1 MTSGS
6 LSRWLARGFTA
17 LVLLYLYAP
26 IAVILIFSFA
36 TSPRLSLPVEGFTLS
51 WYAKALD
58 NPLVLPALQNS
69 LLLALVSA
77 IAAGLMG
84 TLMAFSLMALKAE
97 RVRRLL
103 LNVSLLPAVVPLLVT
118 GIALALVFHGMG
130 WQQGLRNAA
139 IAHVLV
145 CLPFVVLTMN
155 ARLETFDFSLLEA
168 ARMLGATPLRAFLDV
183 TLPLTRSS
191 IIGAAL
197 LAAALSLDEFVA
209 TWFNIGNQ
217 QSIPVL
223 VWGLMRRGI
232 DPSINAIAAMLFGL
246 LAVLVLLSSLFN
258 RKVSR

>member
-1 MTSGS
+1 MTPGS

-26 IAVILIFSFA
+26 IAVIFIFSFA

-84 TLMAFSLMALKAE
+84 TLMAFGLMALKAE
-97 RVRRLL
+97 RVRRAL

-118 GIALALVFHGMG
+118 GIALALVFHATG
-130 WQQGLRNAA
+130 WQQGLRNAS